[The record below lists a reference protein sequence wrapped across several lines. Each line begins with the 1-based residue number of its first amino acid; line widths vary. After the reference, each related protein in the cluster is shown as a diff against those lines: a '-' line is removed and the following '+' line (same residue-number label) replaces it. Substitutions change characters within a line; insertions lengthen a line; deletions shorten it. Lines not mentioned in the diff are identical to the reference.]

1 MKVVKV
7 AGWLIIILILCV
19 YISNI
24 FSWDEKPNDYGVSKD
39 ESFEVYMDAI
49 VTESPLPTGE
59 VKPVGEIKKGI
70 HVKVLDKE
78 GRFAKVMYDN
88 EERYIRLWNLSD
100 EAKEAKT
107 GNEYLVFLDNATAL
121 YEPNENSTAHPDTYS
136 GLGKV
141 VATYNGYSR
150 VVLADFEKEIYD
162 MIWVKDENLGQ
173 YNSLKIDIGT
183 LDEDAEL
190 YAALD
195 LQTVLDEDVRWAIKN
210 GLVKITEKEVQGD
223 LIKVK
228 SDEGYEC
235 FVERVEFNPVENA
248 NQIN

>member
-7 AGWLIIILILCV
+7 AVWLIVIMILCV

-24 FSWDEKPNDYGVSKD
+24 FSLDEKANDYGVSKD

-49 VTESPLPTGE
+49 VTETPLPTGS
-59 VKPVGEIKKGI
+59 VKPVGEIENGI

-121 YEPNENSTAHPDTYS
+121 YEPNDSSNAHPETYS
-136 GLGKV
+136 GLAKV
-141 VATYNGYSR
+141 VATFNGYSF
-150 VVLADFEKEIYD
+150 VELADFEKEIYD
-162 MIWVKDENLGQ
+162 MIWVKDEDLGQ

-195 LQTVLDEDVRWAIKN
+195 LQTVLDADTRWAIKN
-210 GLVKITEKEVQGD
+210 GLVKIIEKEVQGD
-223 LIKVK
+223 LIKIK
-228 SDEGYEC
+228 SDEGFEC
-235 FVERVEFNPVENA
+235 FVERVEFNPIENA
-248 NQIN
+248 NQIG